1 MSDMAKPML
10 VRLVIVAG
18 VIALAFILN
27 PSADKHREKIKEV
40 IAERSQLERLLGI
53 GQLTSFASRYHSFGI
68 ASYTTVNEKTTSV
81 GAFGMVFVTE

>member
-1 MSDMAKPML
+1 MPKPTITFL
-10 VRLVIVAG
+10 VTIAA
-18 VIALAFILN
+18 VIALAFVLN

-53 GQLTSFASRYHSFGI
+53 GQLTSFASRYHSFGL
-68 ASYTTVNEKTTSV
+68 ASYTTVNDTVTSV

>member
-1 MSDMAKPML
+1 MAKAMPI
-10 VRLVIVAG
+10 RLAIVAA
-18 VIALAFILN
+18 VIALAFALN

-53 GQLTSFASRYHSFGI
+53 GQLTSFASRYHSLGL